1 MEETKTLPKT
11 SAATPAD
18 FLEEFKKAEKNGYEA
33 IIITGISST
42 LSGQFKALPLQ

>member
-33 IIITGISST
+33 IIITVISST